1 MAEVV
6 AFKEITRTAIAPKA
20 IAAANIYL
28 FMLSIGFENV
38 KLGTVLADIPVIGTF
53 LSGLTHFNIN
63 H

>member
-1 MAEVV
+1 
-6 AFKEITRTAIAPKA
+6 
-20 IAAANIYL
+20 
-28 FMLSIGFENV
+28 MLSIGFENV